1 MSERG
6 KINFYPRQIVKNEHG
21 VEIAKCCLSCAHV
34 AYDSGDMRVCR
45 VGCGHVNGASYCPAY
60 KMHSRYIK
68 VGKTQLGGIHKPHWL
83 KWLMER
89 RFMEQKARLKPRAV
103 ETLQREYE
111 EQNGTIW
118 LCRPNFSG
126 EL

>member
-6 KINFYPRQIVKNEHG
+6 NIHFYQRQIVKNEHG
-21 VEIAKCCLSCAHV
+21 IRIVKCCLSCAHV
-34 AYDSGDMRVCR
+34 AYDSGDMRLCR

-68 VGKTQLGGIHKPHWL
+68 VGKTQPGGIHTLHWL
-83 KWLMER
+83 NWLMER
-89 RFMEQKARLKPRAV
+89 RFLEQKANLKPKSLQ
-103 ETLQREYE
+103 TLQREYE
-111 EQNGTIW
+111 EQHGTIW
-118 LCRPNFSG
+118 LCRPKSPG